1 MRVSV
6 QACIEGEGERPSR
19 SITVG
24 VIERDDE
31 FAPSSGL
38 GLFMSETQ
46 ALLKQL
52 QTVFQ
57 DEQVDR
63 FFDVSAHCLSCQTP
77 RGIKDTKRLVYRTV
91 FGKASLRSSRYYS
104 VCSTCGFC
112 SGDKS
117 TVSPLSHAL
126 AERVHPQWTWLQCR
140 YASVMSYRLAQIYLR
155 DAFAGGTELPS
166 SSVKANV
173 RAVGERLEKEAQ
185 RAKWAAAKATAPRN
199 RLALT
204 GLPVS
209 LQIDAGGILAT
220 RPLEGNRW
228 IPVVVSK
235 IFRPATPHTHAHAY
249 ASGPDPRQGL
259 RQQAFLQSIG
269 IGLEVPVT
277 VLCDGGDDI
286 GFACKL
292 PWATARVLDWFH
304 IGMKFEHLLMSL
316 QGLQGADPYAKDDM
330 RRCVIRAK
338 WLLWHGQQGRCL
350 ERLEALRRDTG
361 WAGPRNPSGRLIRYL
376 RGCSK
381 YLMNYQQ
388 RRAQGLPIW
397 SAGAE
402 SAVDYVVG
410 QRMKRNGHMRWTRE
424 GANALLQ
431 VRCAVLN
438 GHDIRNFKRWYPPNG
453 GVVREVAAAATS

>member
-1 MRVSV
+1 MRIFV

-19 SITVG
+19 IITVG
-24 VIERDDE
+24 VIERGDE
-31 FAPSSGL
+31 FAPCSGL
-38 GLFMSETQ
+38 GLFMSETK

-52 QTVFQ
+52 QTVFV

-140 YASVMSYRLAQIYLR
+140 YPSVMSYRLAQIYLR

-199 RLALT
+199 RPALT

-235 IFRPATPHTHAHAY
+235 IFRPATPQPRIPMRMPMRADPTPDKAY
-249 ASGPDPRQGL
+249 ASRP
-259 RQQAFLQSIG
+259 FCS
-269 IGLEVPVT
+269 
-277 VLCDGGDDI
+277 
-286 GFACKL
+286 
-292 PWATARVLDWFH
+292 
-304 IGMKFEHLLMSL
+304 
-316 QGLQGADPYAKDDM
+316 
-330 RRCVIRAK
+330 
-338 WLLWHGQQGRCL
+338 
-350 ERLEALRRDTG
+350 RLELVWRCRSQCCVMAVTTSALP
-361 WAGPRNPSGRLIRYL
+361 ASC
-376 RGCSK
+376 RG
-381 YLMNYQQ
+381 Q
-388 RRAQGLPIW
+388 RRGFW
-397 SAGAE
+397 TGFTSA
-402 SAVDYVVG
+402 
-410 QRMKRNGHMRWTRE
+410 
-424 GANALLQ
+424 
-431 VRCAVLN
+431 
-438 GHDIRNFKRWYPPNG
+438 
-453 GVVREVAAAATS
+453 